1 MVRPVQSGRWS
12 PVTFPNEG
20 RTLSITTKTI
30 VIVASI
36 ALVVAAVLI
45 AETSASTPTKTDK
58 VTTTAVV
65 ACDPA
70 PAACG
75 EVSWVAGLDKY
86 LADQV
91 AFYAALAEASKSS
104 GSRSSGGGGRYPSGC
119 VGGESACI
127 PTTPGTCVL
136 PSYICAR
143 ESSAINK
150 WNYGGSGASGKYQAM
165 PGTWG
170 GYAGYQYAADAPESV
185 QDQWATELW
194 NNGRGCSHWAAC

>member
-12 PVTFPNEG
+12 PVTFPNKG
-20 RTLSITTKTI
+20 RTLSITTKAI
-30 VIVASI
+30 VIAASA
-36 ALVVAAVLI
+36 ALVIGSVLMS
-45 AETSASTPTKTDK
+45 ETSASTPIKSDK
-58 VTTTAVV
+58 VTAAVV
-65 ACDPA
+65 TCDPA

-75 EVSWVAGLDKY
+75 EVSWVAGLDQY
-86 LADQV
+86 VADQV
-91 AFYAALAEASKSS
+91 AFYAALVEASKSS

-127 PTTPGTCVL
+127 PTTPGSCVL
-136 PSYICAR
+136 PAYICAR

-194 NNGRGCSHWAAC
+194 NNGAGCSHWSAC

>member
-1 MVRPVQSGRWS
+1 MVRSVQSGRWS

-20 RTLSITTKTI
+20 RTLSITTKVI
-30 VIVASI
+30 VIVASL
-36 ALVVAAVLI
+36 ALVIAAVLI
-45 AETSASTPTKTDK
+45 DETSATTPTKPAK
-58 VTTTAVV
+58 VVTAAVV

-75 EVSWVAGLDKY
+75 EVSWVAGLDQY

-104 GSRSSGGGGRYPSGC
+104 GTRSSGGGGRYPSGC

-136 PSYICAR
+136 PAYICAR

-170 GYAGYQYAADAPESV
+170 GYAGYENAADAPEHI
-185 QDQWATELW
+185 QDQWAAELW
-194 NNGRGCSHWAAC
+194 NNGRGCSHWSAC

>member
-1 MVRPVQSGRWS
+1 M
-12 PVTFPNEG
+12 
-20 RTLSITTKTI
+20 SITTKTI
-30 VIVASI
+30 IIVASI

-45 AETSASTPTKTDK
+45 DETSASTPIKTDK
-58 VTTTAVV
+58 VTTAAVV
-65 ACDPA
+65 TCDPA

-91 AFYAALAEASKSS
+91 AFYAALAEASKPSA
-104 GSRSSGGGGRYPSGC
+104 SRSSGGGGRYPSGC

-136 PSYICAR
+136 PAYICAR

-170 GYAGYQYAADAPESV
+170 NYANYPNAADAPEWI
-185 QDQWATELW
+185 QDQWASELW
-194 NNGRGCSHWAAC
+194 NNGAGCSHWSAC

>member
-1 MVRPVQSGRWS
+1 MRPVQSGRWS
-12 PVTFPNEG
+12 PVTFPNKG
-20 RTLSITTKTI
+20 RTLSITTKAI

-45 AETSASTPTKTDK
+45 DETAGSTPTKSDK
-58 VTTTAVV
+58 VTTAAV
-65 ACDPA
+65 ATCDPV

-75 EVSWVAGLDKY
+75 EVSWVAGLDQY

-91 AFYAALAEASKSS
+91 AFYAAIEASKSS
-104 GSRSSGGGGRYPSGC
+104 GSRSSGGRYPSGC

-194 NNGRGCSHWAAC
+194 NNGRGCSHWSAC

>member
-1 MVRPVQSGRWS
+1 MRPVQSGRWS
-12 PVTFPNEG
+12 PVTFPNKG
-20 RTLSITTKTI
+20 RTLSITTKAI

-36 ALVVAAVLI
+36 SLVIAAVLI
-45 AETSASTPTKTDK
+45 DETAGSTPIKTDK
-58 VTTTAVV
+58 VTTAAVV
-65 ACDPA
+65 TCDPA

-86 LADQV
+86 VADQV

-104 GSRSSGGGGRYPSGC
+104 GSRSSGGGGYPRGC

-136 PSYICAR
+136 PAYICAR

-150 WNYGGSGASGKYQAM
+150 YNYGGSGASGKYQAM
-165 PGTWG
+165 KSTWG
-170 GYAGYQYAADAPESV
+170 GYAGYENAADAPESV
-185 QDQWATELW
+185 QDQWAAELW
-194 NNGRGCSHWAAC
+194 NNGRGCSHWSAC

>member
-1 MVRPVQSGRWS
+1 M
-12 PVTFPNEG
+12 
-20 RTLSITTKTI
+20 SITTKAI

-45 AETSASTPTKTDK
+45 DETSASTPTKSDK
-58 VTTTAVV
+58 VTTAAVV

-75 EVSWVAGLDKY
+75 EVSWVAGLDQH
-86 LADQV
+86 LADQA
-91 AFYAALAEASKSS
+91 AFYAAIEASKSS

-127 PTTPGTCVL
+127 PTTAGTCVL
-136 PSYICAR
+136 PAYICAR

-170 GYAGYQYAADAPESV
+170 GYAGYQYAADAPEWI
-185 QDQWATELW
+185 QDQWASELW
-194 NNGRGCSHWAAC
+194 NNGAGCSHWSAC

>member
-12 PVTFPNEG
+12 PVTFPNKG
-20 RTLSITTKTI
+20 RTLSITTKAI
-30 VIVASI
+30 IIVASI
-36 ALVVAAVLI
+36 SLVIAAVLI
-45 AETSASTPTKTDK
+45 DETAGSTPIRTDK
-58 VTTTAVV
+58 VTAAV
-65 ACDPA
+65 ATCDPA

-86 LADQV
+86 VADQV
-91 AFYAALAEASKSS
+91 AFYAALAEASKST

-127 PTTPGTCVL
+127 PTTPGSCVL
-136 PSYICAR
+136 PAYICAR

-194 NNGRGCSHWAAC
+194 NNGAGCSHWSAC

>member
-1 MVRPVQSGRWS
+1 
-12 PVTFPNEG
+12 
-20 RTLSITTKTI
+20 LIL
-30 VIVASI
+30 ASKYLA
-36 ALVVAAVLI
+36 ALLLFILTVGG
-45 AETSASTPTKTDK
+45 
-58 VTTTAVV
+58 AVV
-65 ACDPA
+65 ADATFDDASVTSQAKTQTESIKFRGCDPV

-104 GSRSSGGGGRYPSGC
+104 GPRSSGGGGGGRDPSGC

-136 PSYICAR
+136 PAYICAR

-194 NNGRGCSHWAAC
+194 NNGRGCSHWSAC

>member
-1 MVRPVQSGRWS
+1 MSNTKSNPKFGIKSKI
-12 PVTFPNEG
+12 
-20 RTLSITTKTI
+20 LIT
-30 VIVASI
+30 ASI
-36 ALVVAAVLI
+36 VCIIAAGILTPAN
-45 AETSASTPTKTDK
+45 AEAPTVK
-58 VTTTAVV
+58 VKKMAPVV
-65 ACDPA
+65 ACEPV

-75 EVSWVAGLDKY
+75 EVSWVAGLDQY
-86 LADQV
+86 LADQA

-104 GSRSSGGGGRYPSGC
+104 GSRSSGGGGGGRYPSGC

-136 PSYICAR
+136 PAYICAR

-170 GYAGYQYAADAPESV
+170 GYAGYQYAADAPEAI
-185 QDQWATELW
+185 QDQWASELW
-194 NNGRGCSHWAAC
+194 NNGAGCSHWSAC